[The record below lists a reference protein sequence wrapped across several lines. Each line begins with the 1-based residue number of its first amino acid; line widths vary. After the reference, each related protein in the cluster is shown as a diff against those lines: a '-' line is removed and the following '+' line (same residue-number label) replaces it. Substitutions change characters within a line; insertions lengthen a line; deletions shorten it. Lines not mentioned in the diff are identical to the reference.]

1 MHKSGI
7 FSVIIESDMKDSN
20 DSYFCKIKN
29 PKWVRKKRLHYL
41 IMPQWADDKCI
52 LVIILTLVGLVCGIS
67 SCFFLHGELF
77 DVFSR
82 VGLTLW
88 LTGLLALLINIYF
101 YLKGLYRKFLDR
113 ALDAYY

>member
-1 MHKSGI
+1 
-7 FSVIIESDMKDSN
+7 
-20 DSYFCKIKN
+20 
-29 PKWVRKKRLHYL
+29 
-41 IMPQWADDKCI
+41 MPQWADDKCI

-77 DVFSR
+77 EAFGR

-88 LTGLLALLINIYF
+88 FTGLVALLINIYF
-101 YLKGLYRKFLDR
+101 YLRGLYRKFLDQ